1 MSNTSYIKHLIECQ
15 CVLSIFKN
23 KSKPVYHKIPV
34 FSLIDDNGDIKEK
47 YIACNNCGII
57 HRVYEVF
64 KSEVKWGQEDVKSLI
79 ASKEDIKFNLEAQG
93 FEKIVNLLEKSNL
106 EISDWEMVEYLLE
119 NNTEGYVVLEKKESD
134 NNIVCKILNINENNS
149 FKLKKEIL
157 QRYL

>member
-1 MSNTSYIKHLIECQ
+1 MSDYVKHLIECQ

-34 FSLIDDNGDIKEK
+34 FSKVDDVGNVEEK

-57 HRVYEVF
+57 HRVHEVF

-79 ASKEDIKFNLEAQG
+79 TSKDDIKFNLEAQG
-93 FEKIVNLLEKSNL
+93 FEKIVLLLEKSDL
-106 EISDWEMVEYLLE
+106 DISDWEMTEYLLE
-119 NNTEGYVVLEKKESD
+119 NNVSGHIVLERKESD
-134 NNIVCKILNINENNS
+134 NNIVLKVLNINEDNS
-149 FKLKKEIL
+149 FKLKKEIM

>member
-1 MSNTSYIKHLIECQ
+1 
-15 CVLSIFKN
+15 
-23 KSKPVYHKIPV
+23 V
-34 FSLIDDNGDIKEK
+34 FSQVDENGEVKEK

-79 ASKEDIKFNLEAQG
+79 ASKDDIKFNLEAQG
-93 FEKIVNLLEKSNL
+93 FEKIISLLEKSDL
-106 EISDWEMVEYLLE
+106 DISDWEMAEHLLE
-119 NNTEGYVVLEKKESD
+119 NNTSGHIVLERKESD
-134 NNIVCKILNINENNS
+134 NNVVLKVLNINEDNS

>member
-1 MSNTSYIKHLIECQ
+1 MSEYVKHLIECQ

-23 KSKPVYHKIPV
+23 KTKPVYHKIPV
-34 FSLIDDNGDIKEK
+34 FSQVDENGEVKEK
-47 YIACNNCGII
+47 YVACNNCGII

-79 ASKEDIKFNLEAQG
+79 TSKDDIKFNLEAQG
-93 FEKIVNLLEKSNL
+93 FEKIILLLEKSDL
-106 EISDWEMVEYLLE
+106 DISDWEMVEHLLE
-119 NNTEGYVVLEKKESD
+119 NNTSGHIVLEKKESD
-134 NNIVCKILNINENNS
+134 NNVVLKVLNINEDNS